1 MTRARKLS
9 IIIPSLIGGVVL
21 FASTFGRAD
30 DGRTVAAFWPAADV
44 TVRPAPPPPPRTPP
58 PGDPWGG
65 GSHTS
70 HHRSTHKHGI
80 SVTIHDGKVQI
91 EGVHDMVAGQIEAV
105 REMLRNN
112 PSIPKDVRDR
122 VMSRLDRVNGIID
135 RRLGNLRATD
145 IDQLGDQMS
154 QMGDEIEKAMEG
166 INEDLAKLGD
176 QWGKDFADKF
186 SKDWQKSF
194 KKFNFG
200 PDKLKFNF
208 KDKDNDNDNDND
220 SGNSDDD
227 NDPSAVVTPPTP
239 PTPPTPGT
247 MDSDDPALRTAI
259 ADLGNL
265 SLSRDQ
271 REQLRHLR
279 IETDAKVEA
288 ARNAINQLSDN
299 LSTALENPSVTDQ
312 EIDTFV
318 NEISKQEAQLRKARI
333 LAWVKA
339 RRALDDDQRA
349 RVVKAAAK
357 AKHHH

>member
-9 IIIPSLIGGVVL
+9 IILPSLIGGVVL

-44 TVRPAPPPPPRTPP
+44 TVRPAPPPPPPRTPP
-58 PGDPWGG
+58 PAGDPWGG

-70 HHRSTHKHGI
+70 HHRTTHKHGI
-80 SVTIHDGKVQI
+80 SVSISPDGKVQI
-91 EGVHDMVAGQIEAV
+91 SGVQEMVAGQIEAV

-122 VMSRLDRVNGIID
+122 VLSRLDRVNGILD

-154 QMGDEIEKAMEG
+154 KMGDEIEKAMEG
-166 INEDLAKLGD
+166 INDDLAKLGD

-200 PDKLKFNF
+200 PDKLKFKF
-208 KDKDNDNDNDND
+208 KDKDNDSDSDNDN
-220 SGNSDDD
+220 GNSDDD
-227 NDPSAVVTPPTP
+227 NDSSAVVPPTP
-239 PTPPTPGT
+239 PTPPVPG

-271 REQLRHLR
+271 REQLRQLR
-279 IETDAKVEA
+279 VETDRQVEA
-288 ARNAINQLSDN
+288 ARNAINQLSDS
-299 LSTALENPSVTDQ
+299 LSTALENPSVTDR
-312 EIDTFV
+312 EIETFV

-357 AKHHH
+357 GKHH